1 MLIVRVARDDR
12 QCEKFSGFP
21 YKVGDVVVLSGRHVY
36 AVDLHCSIRRQQQ
49 SMVNTD
55 AQRICEQEERYD
67 AFWLVITNLKD
78 MLSHGLKDVLQTYI
92 NKKKHLARNRP
103 PQQPVDQ
110 SGYTFPHGTAVVNV
124 GCRIRMKKSTSDTLH
139 M

>member
-92 NKKKHLARNRP
+92 NKKNVWQEIGRP
-103 PQQPVDQ
+103 SSQLISQAIHFTWYSGSERGMSHSYEEVDE
-110 SGYTFPHGTAVVNV
+110 
-124 GCRIRMKKSTSDTLH
+124 
-139 M
+139 